1 MNVPAGKRIILIS
14 IIAVYLLSGIAFY
27 LLIENGVIPRVST
40 SKFVESIEEPPKRI
54 HNYAKN
60 LVAAENFFSDAF
72 LRSDGHVF
80 LEVVIGNRTTRIVD
94 SDTNSE
100 AISYAMLNSALRK
113 DKETF
118 DLLHEFVQTYMLHP
132 EGNYLM
138 WRLTHEGVAED
149 DGSNIASDAD
159 LRMIKAL
166 VIAEQQW
173 EDLAY
178 TQTINTL
185 AQGLETVAITE
196 NIMLAPYGGMSGE
209 SAWTASEVWLSYSD
223 FTVFR
228 ELAERRGEPWTTL
241 FTRMKEATLQS
252 QIEVGLYNSQIT
264 EGGDYGNDIDGGHY
278 SITSLWIMVRSAES
292 NDPRLEASAQQA
304 LEFYKRKF
312 EQDNELYGTYTSSG
326 DAINPYD
333 AVWVYAL
340 VGRTAIALDDEEFAS
355 AMMQRLSERQI
366 MESENIGYGAF
377 AENQD
382 LHVTQFTQQEAI
394 TTLIDYSAY
403 QKKKDAEITKND

>member
-1 MNVPAGKRIILIS
+1 
-14 IIAVYLLSGIAFY
+14 
-27 LLIENGVIPRVST
+27 
-40 SKFVESIEEPPKRI
+40 
-54 HNYAKN
+54 
-60 LVAAENFFSDAF
+60 
-72 LRSDGHVF
+72 
-80 LEVVIGNRTTRIVD
+80 
-94 SDTNSE
+94 
-100 AISYAMLNSALRK
+100 
-113 DKETF
+113 
-118 DLLHEFVQTYMLHP
+118 
-132 EGNYLM
+132 
-138 WRLTHEGVAED
+138 
-149 DGSNIASDAD
+149 
-159 LRMIKAL
+159 
-166 VIAEQQW
+166 
-173 EDLAY
+173 
-178 TQTINTL
+178 
-185 AQGLETVAITE
+185 
-196 NIMLAPYGGMSGE
+196 
-209 SAWTASEVWLSYSD
+209 
-223 FTVFR
+223 
-228 ELAERRGEPWTTL
+228 
-241 FTRMKEATLQS
+241 
-252 QIEVGLYNSQIT
+252 
-264 EGGDYGNDIDGGHY
+264 
-278 SITSLWIMVRSAES
+278 LWIMVRSAES